1 MKLQCHILCLNYI
14 LLSQHPQDS
23 SGQIVNKLM
32 KLFERGSNY
41 CLLLQLSQFIDL
53 FLLKEV
59 ESHTRDVKKK
69 SHKSH
74 IFCSRGGI
82 WKLQQW

>member
-1 MKLQCHILCLNYI
+1 MKLQYHILCLNYI

-32 KLFERGSNY
+32 KLFEHGSNY

-69 SHKSH
+69 ITQKSH
-74 IFCSRGGI
+74 F
-82 WKLQQW
+82 LQ

>member
-1 MKLQCHILCLNYI
+1 MKLQYHILCLNYI

-69 SHKSH
+69 ITQKSH
-74 IFCSRGGI
+74 F
-82 WKLQQW
+82 LQ